1 MLMVTAMVARVMVA
15 MLVGVVTVYEIVSK
29 MIIIMPMVRTT
40 MLRQNMITV

>member
-1 MLMVTAMVARVMVA
+1 MVTAMVARVMVA